1 MNLTASLVHLEIRII
16 KAFRL
21 EVKLNLFEVE
31 QSTESQNWRP
41 LKSVWKS
48 PKRWSLQKSGENA
61 SWPFLSELRPNYE
74 TELTF

>member
-1 MNLTASLVHLEIRII
+1 MNLTASLVHLEMRII
-16 KAFRL
+16 NAFRL

-31 QSTESQNWRP
+31 QSTESQNWR
-41 LKSVWKS
+41 SVWKS